1 MDKTLG
7 PFKNAVNQ
15 KGNKSTPPFPPRFY
29 RTAMHSKIFLVGFAT
44 MPFYFCSDFH
54 YYYM

>member
-15 KGNKSTPPFPPRFY
+15 RGNKSTPPFPPDSIALLCIQKYF
-29 RTAMHSKIFLVGFAT
+29 KGVCDNDILFLF
-44 MPFYFCSDFH
+44 
-54 YYYM
+54 